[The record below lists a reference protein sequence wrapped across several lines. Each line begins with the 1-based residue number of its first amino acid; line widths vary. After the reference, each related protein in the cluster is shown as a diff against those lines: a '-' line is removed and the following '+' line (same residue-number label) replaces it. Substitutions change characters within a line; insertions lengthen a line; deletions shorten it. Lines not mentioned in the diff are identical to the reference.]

1 MFKHIHKTLL
11 NKIFLLLII
20 LPMVFLMVMPYMWMI
35 TASLKERGHVS
46 EPPYLVP
53 STFDFSNY
61 SKAWNG
67 APFGK
72 YFLNTLFVAVVV
84 VVSRIFLGALA
95 AYVFAF
101 IKFKGRDFVYFI
113 YLSTMMIPFYA
124 IVIPLYLLV
133 NDFNWLN
140 SYQALIFPRIVDAF
154 AIMILRQAFISIP
167 REYIDAASIDG
178 SSHWYILWKIVFPM
192 SLPSVITSAVFS
204 FLFIW
209 NDFFWPFLVANG
221 TSLRVIQ
228 TGLQAFTGRYLT
240 EWTYWMAGTVIAS
253 LPPVLLFVFA
263 QKYYISGL
271 SRTGLK

>member
-72 YFLNTLFVAVVV
+72 YLLNTLFVAVVV

-192 SLPSVITSAVFS
+192 CLPSVITSAVFS

-221 TSLRVIQ
+221 TNLRVIQ

>member
-1 MFKHIHKTLL
+1 MKKMPNSKIL
-11 NKIFLLLII
+11 NKVFLILII

-46 EPPYLVP
+46 EPPYLIP
-53 STFDFSNY
+53 TTFDFSNY

-67 APFGK
+67 APFGQ
-72 YFLNTLFVAVVV
+72 YLTNTIFVAIAVVF
-84 VVSRIFLGALA
+84 SRIFFGSLA
-95 AYVFAF
+95 AYIFAF
-101 IKFKGRDFVYFI
+101 MDFKGRDLVYFI

-124 IVIPLYLLV
+124 IVIPLYLLI
-133 NDFNWLN
+133 NDLNWLN
-140 SYQALIFPRIVDAF
+140 SYQALIFPRMVDAF
-154 AIMILRQAFISIP
+154 AIMLLRQAFISIP
-167 REYIDAASIDG
+167 REYIDAASMDG
-178 SSHWYILWKIVFPM
+178 SSHWHTLWKVVFPM
-192 SLPSVITSAVFS
+192 CLPSVITSAVFS

-209 NDFFWPFLVANG
+209 NDFFWPFLVANE
-221 TSLRVIQ
+221 SNLRLIQ

-253 LPPVLLFVFA
+253 IPPVLIFVFA

>member
-1 MFKHIHKTLL
+1 MFKHINKTTL
-11 NKIFLLLII
+11 NKIFLILII
-20 LPMVFLMVMPYMWMI
+20 IPMAFLMVMPYMWMI

-46 EPPYLVP
+46 EPPYLFP
-53 STFDFSNY
+53 TTFDFSNY

-72 YFLNTLFVAVVV
+72 YFLNTIFVAVVV
-84 VVSRIFLGALA
+84 VISRIFFGALA

-101 IKFKGRDFVYFI
+101 IKFKGCDSIYFI

-124 IVIPLYLLV
+124 IVIPLYLLI
-133 NDFNWLN
+133 DDLNWLN
-140 SYQALIFPRIVDAF
+140 TYQALIIPRMVDAF
-154 AIMILRQAFISIP
+154 AIMILRQSFISIP
-167 REYIDAASIDG
+167 REYIDAANMDG
-178 SSHWYILWKIVFPM
+178 SSHWHTLWKIVFPM
-192 SLPSVITSAVFS
+192 CLPSVITSAVFS

-209 NDFFWPFLVANG
+209 NDFFWPFLVAND
-221 TSLRVIQ
+221 TNLRVIQ

>member
-1 MFKHIHKTLL
+1 
-11 NKIFLLLII
+11 
-20 LPMVFLMVMPYMWMI
+20 MVFLMIMPYMWMI

-46 EPPYLVP
+46 EPPYLFP
-53 STFDFSNY
+53 TTFDFSNY

-72 YFLNTLFVAVVV
+72 YFLNTIFVAAAV

-101 IKFKGRDFVYFI
+101 IDFKGRDLVYFI

-124 IVIPLYLLV
+124 IVIPLYLLI

-140 SYQALIFPRIVDAF
+140 SYQALIFPRLVDAF
-154 AIMILRQAFISIP
+154 AIMILRQAFISVP
-167 REYIDAASIDG
+167 HEYIDAASIDG
-178 SSHWYILWKIVFPM
+178 SSHWHILWKIVFPM
-192 SLPSVITSAVFS
+192 CLPSVITSAVFS

-209 NDFFWPFLVANG
+209 NDFFWPFLVAND
-221 TSLRVIQ
+221 TNMRVIQ

-253 LPPVLLFVFA
+253 LPPVLIFIFA
-263 QKYYISGL
+263 QKYYIAGL